1 MRSVGRGPHIGG
13 GKRDANATK
22 RNGVAHNAAST
33 RKGDGRV
40 QVMSG

>member
-1 MRSVGRGPHIGG
+1 MAHP
-13 GKRDANATK
+13 NAT
-22 RNGVAHNAAST
+22 NGNGAGLHAAST